1 MMCEMM
7 NFVVPVVGIGS
18 LIALFVSNKA
28 SGKSSKIPT
37 NNTERVDT
45 DGLLKKSSINKGV
58 SKSKGIPKTS
68 ASIRVRNANIVLDQ
82 FEAAGVPLGISLAAL
97 VNANYESRL
106 TAALGDSSSGT
117 PHSFGLF
124 QLNIYGAGRG
134 MTAAEMLDPT
144 ANTKRIIEDYQKNGK
159 PLRDAYFSGASVS
172 SLSGLF
178 GKYIERPS
186 DAEGALTKRANFA
199 RELFP
204 SIADKA
210 GKELYR

>member
-1 MMCEMM
+1 M
-7 NFVVPVVGIGS
+7 NFIIPAVGIGS
-18 LIALFVSNKA
+18 LVALFASKKA
-28 SGKSSKIPT
+28 SGKAAKQTS
-37 NNTERVDT
+37 NAERVNT
-45 DGLLKKSSINKGV
+45 DELIKKSSINKSV

-68 ASIRVRNANIVLDQ
+68 ASMRVRSANIVLDQ

-144 ANTKRIIEDYQKNGK
+144 TNTKRIIEDYQKNGK
-159 PLRDAYFSGASVS
+159 PLDDAYKSGASVS

-178 GKYIERPS
+178 GKYIERPA
-186 DAEGALTKRANFA
+186 DREGALTKRANFA

-204 SIADKA
+204 SVADKTA
-210 GKELYR
+210 KELYR

>member
-1 MMCEMM
+1 MCELM
-7 NFVVPVVGIGS
+7 NLIVPAVGIGG
-18 LIALFVSNKA
+18 LIALLVSRSA
-28 SGKSSKIPT
+28 SGKGSKVPMRSS
-37 NNTERVDT
+37 ERVDT
-45 DGLLKKSSINKGV
+45 TQLIKNSSINRSV

-68 ASIRVRNANIVLDQ
+68 ASMRVRNANIVLDE

-134 MTAAEMLDPT
+134 MTAEQMLDPT
-144 ANTKRIIEDYQKNGK
+144 INTKRIIEDYKKNGK
-159 PLRDAYFSGASVS
+159 PLRDAYTAGASVA
-172 SLSGLF
+172 SLAGLF
-178 GKYIERPS
+178 GKYIERPA
-186 DAEGALTKRANFA
+186 DREGALTKRANFA

-204 SIADKA
+204 SIANKP
-210 GKELYR
+210 GEELYR